1 MDAFEIGIA
10 SLQPSQLYV
19 SEKKLAE
26 VERALGEHHRMEPVP
41 VKLLDGR
48 RVLTDGHT
56 RAFAAL
62 RRGDRTIPAEW
73 ETDELDWEAYRI
85 CVGWCLDAGI
95 GSVADLEGRVL
106 SSEDYQRLW
115 LDRCRAMH
123 ADRAPGDGAVASK
136 KEENPN

>member
-1 MDAFEIGIA
+1 METFEA
-10 SLQPSQLYV
+10 DLAALQPSQLYV
-19 SEKKLAE
+19 NEEKLAK
-26 VERALGEHHRMEPVP
+26 VERELGEGCRMEPVP
-41 VKLLDGR
+41 VMLLDGR

-62 RRGDRTIPAEW
+62 RRGDRTLPAYW